1 MFIRIGGIPGV
12 GKSTVIDKLSKVGK
26 MYGLPI
32 EKVKGGDVL
41 LKLAGVSTYDELR
54 KLPES
59 FRASL
64 RPEMFR
70 IMYEEDRQNPQVIRL
85 RDAHFSLIDPETGQI
100 VTFPLQHEDSE
111 QMLAMI
117 VLTADPEIILTR
129 RLGDKSRSDRF
140 MDLDVIIEEQRI
152 EIETAEAQSKQLD
165 RELVIVDNSPE
176 GLSVYKEIIN
186 KAFPEGNLSSTL
198 EAAIFGSGGKLETN
212 R

>member
-1 MFIRIGGIPGV
+1 
-12 GKSTVIDKLSKVGK
+12 
-26 MYGLPI
+26 
-32 EKVKGGDVL
+32 
-41 LKLAGVSTYDELR
+41 
-54 KLPES
+54 
-59 FRASL
+59 
-64 RPEMFR
+64 
-70 IMYEEDRQNPQVIRL
+70 
-85 RDAHFSLIDPETGQI
+85 
-100 VTFPLQHEDSE
+100 
-111 QMLAMI
+111 MI